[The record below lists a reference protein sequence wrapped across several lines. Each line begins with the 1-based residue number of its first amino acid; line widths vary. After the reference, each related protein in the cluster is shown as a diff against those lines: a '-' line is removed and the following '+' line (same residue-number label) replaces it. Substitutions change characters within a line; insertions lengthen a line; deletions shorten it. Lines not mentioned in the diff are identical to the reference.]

1 MIIEAN
7 RNRPERI
14 KMSEDIER
22 ALDHLKGTTM
32 AVIRNLRSFG
42 MTKKQIEE
50 VLNQINREMEE
61 EYRTAV

>member
-22 ALDHLKGTTM
+22 ALDNLKGTTM